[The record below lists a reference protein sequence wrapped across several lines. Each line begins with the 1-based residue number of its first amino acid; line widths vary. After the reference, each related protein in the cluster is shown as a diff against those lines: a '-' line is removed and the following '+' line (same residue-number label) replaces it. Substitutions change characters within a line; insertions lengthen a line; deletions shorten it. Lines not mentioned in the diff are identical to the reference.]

1 MAIMPNDYS
10 AVPMGKF
17 LSIVTDFCTMIT
29 FLNGKQETVL
39 RLSYTFI
46 NLQNLK
52 TYEFEETYMPSL
64 NNPRFIKFL
73 EYLRAHFSEEEIDFE
88 TDIIGLVEEVDIDW
102 DYLAGY
108 AHPVIVERK
117 FIYLPEPEAIPL
129 VPLEED

>member
-1 MAIMPNDYS
+1 MVEREKNMHKILDLAEMAIMPNDYS

-52 TYEFEETYMPSL
+52 TYEFE
-64 NNPRFIKFL
+64 
-73 EYLRAHFSEEEIDFE
+73 
-88 TDIIGLVEEVDIDW
+88 
-102 DYLAGY
+102 
-108 AHPVIVERK
+108 
-117 FIYLPEPEAIPL
+117 
-129 VPLEED
+129 